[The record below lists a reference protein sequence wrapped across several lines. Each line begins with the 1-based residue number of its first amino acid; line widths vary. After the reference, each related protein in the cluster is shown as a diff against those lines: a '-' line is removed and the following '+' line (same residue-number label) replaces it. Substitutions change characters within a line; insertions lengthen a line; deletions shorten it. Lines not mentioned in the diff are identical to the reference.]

1 MKKTWM
7 AVVALGVIAAVP
19 LLTGC
24 EWESGGGD
32 ESSGNWNSRYGIF
45 DFGGIY
51 RGANGGLLVTDYT
64 QNPGT
69 PGATNTV
76 QETVGKGNGSQTI
89 FNGVLARRGAIPGT
103 ITFAGAGVTFQD
115 NGAGQLIP
123 SVAIAKTGSVVYAT
137 GNYTLDYGGMAPANN
152 VAIIV
157 TYDYGVGNTISVGPL
172 PGATKAQI
180 FTFTVYHQGEHLRIV
195 DNTGA
200 QYDGRIITIRTSGGA
215 SSETPA
221 ELNFTNNEQLMA
233 QFEVKGTSSAGMKVT
248 MTGFLMGTIR
258 QTTTGGTG
266 IGATQTTSTTLRNR
280 EMQGT
285 WIEHNGKTGNIHG
298 YAAASAAVEEDPV
311 VVN

>member
-1 MKKTWM
+1 MKKSWM

-51 RGANGGLLVTDYT
+51 RGANGGLLITDYT
-64 QNPGT
+64 IDPGV
-69 PGATNTV
+69 PGGTNTV
-76 QETVGKGNGSQTI
+76 QETVGTGNGVKTVFS
-89 FNGVLARRGAIPGT
+89 GSLARRDIVTGSVT
-103 ITFAGAGVTFQD
+103 ISGAGVVFQD
-115 NGAGQLIP
+115 NGSGLLLP
-123 SVAIAKTGSVVYAT
+123 SVATASTGTISYAT
-137 GNYTLDYGGMAPANN
+137 GAYSVDYGGAAPSVG
-152 VAIIV
+152 VAIV
-157 TYDYGVGNTISVGPL
+157 ATYEYTVGNKPSVGPL
-172 PGATKAQI
+172 PGTTKAQI
-180 FTFTVYHQGEHLRIV
+180 FAFTVYHQGEHLRIV

-200 QYDGRIITIRTSGGA
+200 QYDGRIITIRTSGGG

-266 IGATQTTSTTLRNR
+266 IGATQTTATTLRNR
-280 EMQGT
+280 EIQGT